1 MGGDILEFDSYMVGG
16 EDLGLEG
23 NRLLEAD
30 NRLLLPVPLRTI
42 VSNVISIR
50 KTVYDPVLF
59 RIYYFCTTVYHNIQ
73 LCTTLYHSVL
83 LCTILYHSV

>member
-1 MGGDILEFDSYMVGG
+1 MVGG

-59 RIYYFCTTVYHNIQ
+59 RICDRICEKGSYTRIRFSNFVEA
-73 LCTTLYHSVL
+73 
-83 LCTILYHSV
+83 

>member
-59 RIYYFCTTVYHNIQ
+59 RICDRICEKGSYTRI
-73 LCTTLYHSVL
+73 
-83 LCTILYHSV
+83 